1 MLLECVSTVPFI
13 NWGQVISVTAQN
25 VLSADKVMLTFFGEE
40 STKIKNKKSPRRQGG
55 EEIKLPLYSPVRN
68 ENQSAGPQFT
78 LTASQRL

>member
-1 MLLECVSTVPFI
+1 MQLECVSTVPFI

-40 STKIKNKKSPRRQGG
+40 STKIKKSPRRQGG
-55 EEIKLPLYSPVRN
+55 EEIKLPLHSPVRN